1 MVLNVLKDSPADIA
15 GIQQYDV
22 ITAIDGVAF
31 EDAWKDRVGVDL
43 GDVRAFVLSRTHL
56 IANKRASGRLQDL
69 ADLERLEQGEAS

>member
-1 MVLNVLKDSPADIA
+1 
-15 GIQQYDV
+15 
-22 ITAIDGVAF
+22 
-31 EDAWKDRVGVDL
+31 VDL